1 MKQGRVIINRN
12 ICDNAPEC
20 SGIEVCPNG
29 ALYWNEEAKTIAY
42 NAEKCVDCGSCADP
56 VAGGCPVGAILWGYD
71 DEDYDKKKQDVEED
85 TRTLKQL
92 EVERYGA
99 VPIVPVLEFEEIEN
113 VINDEDNQ
121 YVLIEFFS
129 DDSIN
134 CLIHSIRV
142 EDITAL
148 FDSPVIY
155 KKVQVSSCEDC
166 KPLCKAEN
174 LPALA
179 IFKNGNLISVIS
191 GYYENDTDS
200 SKEFFAK
207 IQNSIQ

>member
-20 SGIEVCPNG
+20 SGIEVCPTG
-29 ALYWNEEAKTIAY
+29 AIYWDDKAEAIAY

-56 VAGGCPVGAILWGYD
+56 VVGGCPVGAILWGCD
-71 DEDYDKKKQDVEED
+71 DEDYDKKKQAVEED
-85 TRTLKQL
+85 TRTLEQL

-99 VPIVPVLEFEEIEN
+99 VPILPILEFEDIES
-113 VINDEDNQ
+113 VLNDAEDQ

-148 FDSPVIY
+148 FDLPVIY
-155 KKVQVSSCEDC
+155 KKVQVSDCDDC
-166 KPLCKAEN
+166 KRWCAAED

-179 IFKNGNLISVIS
+179 IFKNEKLISVIS

-200 SKEFFAK
+200 SEEFFAQ
-207 IQNSIQ
+207 IQNAIQ